1 MWIKYLHVATVI
13 LSFAGFFLRGILMLR
28 GSPIYWSRSPLA
40 PPGPTR
46 SAAGRTDVSPVH
58 EGPAAALRARE
69 ERRKKGLYLF
79 ARVAPHVN
87 DTLLLAAGIAL
98 ALRIQQYPLVH
109 GWLTAKLVGLIVYIG
124 LGLVA
129 LRFGRTRR
137 VRLIAWAAAL
147 VVYLYIVGVAMTRDA
162 TLGLAQLT

>member
-13 LSFAGFFLRGILMLR
+13 LSFVGFCLRGLLMLR
-28 GSPIYWSRSPLA
+28 GSPIYWSRPPLLA
-40 PPGPTR
+40 PPGRTR
-46 SAAGRTDVSPVH
+46 AAARTDIEPMPEGSARAGRTVTP
-58 EGPAAALRARE
+58 
-69 ERRKKGLYLF
+69 KGLYFLV
-79 ARVAPHVN
+79 RVVPHVN
-87 DTLLLAAGIAL
+87 DSLLLAAGVVL
-98 ALRIQQYPLVH
+98 ALRLQQYPLVH

-137 VRLIAWAAAL
+137 VRLISWAAAL
-147 VVYLYIVGVAMTRDA
+147 VVYLYIVGVALTRDA